1 MASTPTS
8 RATRRIDTASR
19 PSASNTR
26 SAASRMRSRDSRSRF
41 AFWTFT
47 VATGSVSSLDSLTV
61 YAYLRTLK
69 AYTVRRSRHGGVA
82 HMKLNPES
90 LARASSRHP
99 WRVLIGWVVLVMA
112 CGAFVGAG
120 FGDVLTTDIAFTNK
134 PESIQAQDIID
145 QKFGGGQQENTEYV
159 IVLSKTATVDD
170 PAFQAY
176 VTD

>member
-1 MASTPTS
+1 
-8 RATRRIDTASR
+8 
-19 PSASNTR
+19 
-26 SAASRMRSRDSRSRF
+26 
-41 AFWTFT
+41 
-47 VATGSVSSLDSLTV
+47 
-61 YAYLRTLK
+61 
-69 AYTVRRSRHGGVA
+69 
-82 HMKLNPES
+82 MKLNPES

-120 FGDVLTTDIAFTNK
+120 LGDVLTTDIAFTNK
-134 PESIQAQDIID
+134 PESIQAQDVID

-176 VTD
+176 VTDLQGVLAGSDLVASPPATYYDVVQQSPGAGGRARVGGASRPR